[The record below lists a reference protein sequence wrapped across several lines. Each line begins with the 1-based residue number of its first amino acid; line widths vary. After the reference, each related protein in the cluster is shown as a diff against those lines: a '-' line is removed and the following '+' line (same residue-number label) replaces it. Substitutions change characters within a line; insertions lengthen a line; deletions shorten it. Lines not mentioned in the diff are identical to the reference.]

1 MCMAHDFSLYS
12 VTCNYDRLPVCD
24 TLHTMDTTERRAR
37 AVRRRETTLLNRT
50 TLKRVESDLTPLSGL
65 AAIALVERL
74 TQESW
79 AAARKPTPTYRRE
92 EIPVRFV
99 SGRLT

>member
-1 MCMAHDFSLYS
+1 
-12 VTCNYDRLPVCD
+12 
-24 TLHTMDTTERRAR
+24 MDTTEGRKTRA
-37 AVRRRETTLLNRT
+37 ARRRQTTLLRLT
-50 TLKRVESDLTPLSGL
+50 TLKRVEADLTPLSGL
-65 AAIALVERL
+65 AAIALVESL
-74 TQESW
+74 TRESW

>member
-1 MCMAHDFSLYS
+1 
-12 VTCNYDRLPVCD
+12 
-24 TLHTMDTTERRAR
+24 MDTTERKVRA
-37 AVRRRETTLLNRT
+37 ARRRQSTVLHRT
-50 TLKRVESDLTPLSGL
+50 SLKRVESDLTPLSGL

-74 TQESW
+74 TLESW

-99 SGRLT
+99 PGRRT

>member
-1 MCMAHDFSLYS
+1 LSA
-12 VTCNYDRLPVCD
+12 CD
-24 TLHTMDTTERRAR
+24 TLHTMDTTERQGRA
-37 AVRRRETTLLNRT
+37 ARRRLTALLHRT

-74 TQESW
+74 THESW
-79 AAARKPTPTYRRE
+79 TAARKPTPTYRRE

-99 SGRLT
+99 PGRRT

>member
-1 MCMAHDFSLYS
+1 
-12 VTCNYDRLPVCD
+12 
-24 TLHTMDTTERRAR
+24 MDTTERKSRA
-37 AVRRRETTLLNRT
+37 ARRRLTTLLLRT

-74 TQESW
+74 TNESW

-99 SGRLT
+99 PGRLT

>member
-1 MCMAHDFSLYS
+1 
-12 VTCNYDRLPVCD
+12 
-24 TLHTMDTTERRAR
+24 MDTTERMVRA
-37 AVRRRETTLLNRT
+37 ARRRQTTLLHRT

-74 TQESW
+74 THESW
-79 AAARKPTPTYRRE
+79 TAARKPTPTYRRE

-99 SGRLT
+99 PGRLT